1 EGKGGSGLGER
12 RAGFRGVQVQ
22 VADWGVAVSG
32 LRELAHFTLWRLAT
46 DPDGSTADVLALRA
60 QALDVA
66 RSVLRTTQQLHG
78 AAGVCEEYD
87 ICVLTRLV
95 QPALRLPWSPERTAT
110 ELAGAIRRDGFVG
123 LFDHQAAG

>member
-1 EGKGGSGLGER
+1 VPLSTFAPR
-12 RAGFRGVQVQ
+12 P
-22 VADWGVAVSG
+22 
-32 LRELAHFTLWRLAT
+32 ELAFMVERAEI
-46 DPDGSTADVLALRA
+46 VLALRV

-87 ICVLTRLV
+87 ICVLTRMV

-110 ELAGAIRRDGFVG
+110 ELAAAIRRDGFAG